1 MCQAVVSSYHFP
13 AWAEQRVGASMCAGA
28 SATGSA
34 QMMVAL
40 WGGQAGR
47 QAGGQTN
54 QSTAHDALLVRRA
67 VCRRRWT
74 RTASELRL

>member
-1 MCQAVVSSYHFP
+1 MCQAVMSSYHFP

-47 QAGGQTN
+47 QSVN
-54 QSTAHDALLVRRA
+54 RP
-67 VCRRRWT
+67 
-74 RTASELRL
+74 